1 MSCTL
6 RAFFA
11 VDLQVLAPA
20 AGQPAVGQPVAGQPA
35 AAVPDV
41 AAAAAGAAVVAPI
54 QPASIE
60 LVSRTQEAFMTMGNE
75 FFTQLTDHCSER
87 QYEPE
92 PARMARLSNELQQR
106 KAQITE
112 DLLGLKHTKLFWDSV
127 NAQLFVPGVG
137 EVLRA
142 SKLEVSAQHLSAA
155 AWHDLLA
162 GVLAVSKPGPEL
174 LLEQIKKCEELLPTY
189 WQKVRAVIEKY
200 QQQQQRE
207 RHDQAIEK
215 VAAAA
220 AAAMSLPLGRASAGS
235 RLPAVGSYPRSGTAD
250 AAVNNLHAVMDP
262 VDAAWRAKPVGERG
276 CQFWSGIEGSCLQP
290 GCQAQHVPGQPSAWY
305 AARAQVWQQLG
316 CKPDEKGNYR
326 LPTVA
331 GYKRPA
337 LTDAGAESVAS
348 RSFRR

>member
-1 MSCTL
+1 
-6 RAFFA
+6 
-11 VDLQVLAPA
+11 
-20 AGQPAVGQPVAGQPA
+20 
-35 AAVPDV
+35 
-41 AAAAAGAAVVAPI
+41 
-54 QPASIE
+54 
-60 LVSRTQEAFMTMGNE
+60 MGNE

-127 NAQLFVPGVG
+127 NAQLFVPGV
-137 EVLRA
+137 
-142 SKLEVSAQHLSAA
+142 
-155 AWHDLLA
+155 
-162 GVLAVSKPGPEL
+162 
-174 LLEQIKKCEELLPTY
+174 
-189 WQKVRAVIEKY
+189 
-200 QQQQQRE
+200 
-207 RHDQAIEK
+207 
-215 VAAAA
+215 
-220 AAAMSLPLGRASAGS
+220 
-235 RLPAVGSYPRSGTAD
+235 D
-250 AAVNNLHAVMDP
+250 AAVNNLRAVMDP

-326 LPTVA
+326 LPTAA

-337 LTDAGAESVAS
+337 LTDAGAESVTS